1 MIKVLLA
8 AGADTTVRDAL
19 YDSPPV
25 GWAEHGGK
33 EAARALLAAH
43 GG

>member
-1 MIKVLLA
+1 VIEALLEH
-8 AGADTTVRDAL
+8 GADTTVRDAL

-33 EAARALLAAH
+33 EEARTILAAH